1 MQPQLLQ
8 KRTDAKIAF
17 GARPTIHCRRS
28 LQGPWHGPSGTEPS
42 SAIVSAL
49 PTIAL
54 ATSAPIYLH
63 LCSRTGAR
71 RPRCAC
77 ARHKVQRSHI
87 LISKLRCTHSA
98 HAAEC
103 VEGDLHYENVLP
115 LYLTSSTSIAVL
127 TGPSESPPKWSV
139 YVMVSPALMAPTL
152 VTASAVMAELGP
164 VPLGPRQ
171 AVACAGHANNFRFVC
186 KLRLQRAGRP

>member
-1 MQPQLLQ
+1 MTLTDTVRLVATVVWVGGGATSPGGGLQ
-8 KRTDAKIAF
+8 TLEGATPTARGDTCPTYPVNCNRSCYKHGRMRKIAF

-28 LQGPWHGPSGTEPS
+28 LQGPWHGPSGTQPS

-77 ARHKVQRSHI
+77 TAHKVQRKHI
-87 LISKLRCTHSA
+87 LISMLRGTHSA
-98 HAAEC
+98 HT
-103 VEGDLHYENVLP
+103 
-115 LYLTSSTSIAVL
+115 LYAVQAQR
-127 TGPSESPPKWSV
+127 GRR
-139 YVMVSPALMAPTL
+139 AP
-152 VTASAVMAELGP
+152 V
-164 VPLGPRQ
+164 
-171 AVACAGHANNFRFVC
+171 
-186 KLRLQRAGRP
+186 RLQR